1 MRSWVLSVAEINE
14 SMSEWHKLS
23 YTFYM
28 FNHLPI
34 FYFYSS
40 DLITLNEMEFHL
52 RGFIYI
58 QQLTLPRYLQN
69 KS

>member
-34 FYFYSS
+34 FYLYSS
-40 DLITLNEMEFHL
+40 DVITLNEMEFHL
-52 RGFIYI
+52 GGFII
-58 QQLTLPRYLQN
+58 
-69 KS
+69 